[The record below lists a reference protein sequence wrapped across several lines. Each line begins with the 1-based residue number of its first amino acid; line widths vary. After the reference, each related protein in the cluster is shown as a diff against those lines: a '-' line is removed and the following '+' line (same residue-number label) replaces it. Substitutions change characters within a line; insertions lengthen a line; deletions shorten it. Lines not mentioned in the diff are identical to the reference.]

1 MAGPRRG
8 ALAGLRGLAVVL
20 AAVFAASAGHAQ
32 ERPIVIGTGPVA
44 GTYFPAGGAVCSVFN
59 RARAGQG
66 PHCLVLT
73 TSGSRENLERLA
85 RGEIDFALVQ
95 SDWQYLALRGGDQ
108 GDAVEVPELRAV
120 FALQAHAITIVVR
133 PDAGVAALN
142 DLKGR
147 RVNLGPAGSATRAA
161 NESFVGALG
170 WSRDDFGAISELG
183 MGQVAGALCAA
194 EIDAFVLP
202 VSHPNGTVAAA
213 VALCGARLLSVPAE
227 LVERLSLD
235 WPFYAPAT
243 IPAGLYRG
251 QNETVTSYGVRAVLV
266 TLAGVSDD
274 LVFAVTRAVFSDL
287 AGLTRQLPALS
298 HLTREVMTTSGL
310 VAELHRGALR
320 YFQSAAKE

>member
-20 AAVFAASAGHAQ
+20 AAVFAAAAGHAQ

-44 GTYFPAGGAVCSVFN
+44 GTYFPAGGAVCNVFN
-59 RARAGQG
+59 RAGASQG
-66 PHCLVLT
+66 PLCLVLS

-108 GDAVEVPELRAV
+108 GDAVKVPELRAV
-120 FALQAHAITIVVR
+120 FSLQAHAITVVVR
-133 PDAGVAALN
+133 PDAGVTALK

-147 RVNLGPAGSATRAA
+147 RINLGPAGSATRAA

-170 WSRDDFGAISELG
+170 WSREDFGEITALD
-183 MGQVAGALCAA
+183 MGQVAGALCRA

-213 VALCGARLLSVPAE
+213 ASLCGARLLSVPAE

-235 WPFYAPAT
+235 WPFYAPAA

-251 QNETVTSYGVRAVLV
+251 QDETVTSYGVRAALV
-266 TLAGVSDD
+266 TLAGVPDEV
-274 LVFAVTRAVFSDL
+274 VFALTRAVFSDL
-287 AGLTRQLPALS
+287 TGLTRQHPALS
-298 HLTREVMTTSGL
+298 HLTREEMTKSGL
-310 VAELHRGALR
+310 VAQIHRGALR